1 MAAKNLFYIYVFVCF
16 GQVIEKEAYV
26 WSFMT
31 ELFFPIIFPIHLC
44 VNTLNFCPNTILIPA
59 QAIFYLFLMYLSVD
73 WLWVGS
79 VFGVSIDSISVYI
92 CLHILYGDTLIFL
105 EYMTE
110 KELPIHMKT
119 LCSTFQGSASLLG
132 WQFTITLELAIG
144 FWFFCVFINTCHCL
158 HFQLKIF

>member
-1 MAAKNLFYIYVFVCF
+1 MYDFHDWTLFPY
-16 GQVIEKEAYV
+16 
-26 WSFMT
+26 
-31 ELFFPIIFPIHLC
+31 
-44 VNTLNFCPNTILIPA
+44 NFPNTSTLQYVSTLQTFVQILFWCLHRPYFI
-59 QAIFYLFLMYLSVD
+59 YLLMYLSVD

-92 CLHILYGDTLIFL
+92 CLHNLYGYTLIFL

-144 FWFFCVFINTCHCL
+144 FWLFCVFINTCYCL
-158 HFQLKIF
+158 HF